1 MMKSLLSLLSFF
13 FISVITAAQSYSGMV
28 AYNKTQQPA
37 VICEFPY
44 PPGMV
49 EDAIKNK
56 MEKLGYSGKEAKG
69 FRGFKGAKIAEIS
82 NEAMLDLYF
91 KVEKKSRKEKD
102 ASVVYLLLS
111 KGYENFMTDAA
122 DGPTMNNAKMFM
134 NNLRATVEAYGLEL
148 EIAAQEEAVKKAEK
162 KFTGL
167 VDDGQDLEKK
177 KRNIEKEI
185 EDNKTSQ
192 TRQQEEWNKQKQ
204 ILETLRA
211 RRKS

>member
-1 MMKSLLSLLSFF
+1 MKSLLSLLALVLVSG
-13 FISVITAAQSYSGMV
+13 IAAAQSYSGMV
-28 AYNKTQQPA
+28 EYNKTQQPA
-37 VICEFPY
+37 LICEFPF

-69 FRGFKGAKIAEIS
+69 FRSFKGAKIAEIS

-102 ASVVYLLLS
+102 ASMVYLLLS

-122 DGPTMNNAKMFM
+122 DGPTMNNAKTFL
-134 NNLRATVEAYGLEL
+134 NNLRATVEAYSLEL
-148 EIAAQEEAVKKAEK
+148 EITTQEEAVKKAEK
-162 KFTGL
+162 KFNGL
-167 VDDGQDLEKK
+167 VDDGQSLEKK

-185 EDNKTSQ
+185 EENKTSQ
-192 TRQQEEWNKQKQ
+192 TRQKEEWDKQKQ
-204 ILETLRA
+204 ILDTLRA